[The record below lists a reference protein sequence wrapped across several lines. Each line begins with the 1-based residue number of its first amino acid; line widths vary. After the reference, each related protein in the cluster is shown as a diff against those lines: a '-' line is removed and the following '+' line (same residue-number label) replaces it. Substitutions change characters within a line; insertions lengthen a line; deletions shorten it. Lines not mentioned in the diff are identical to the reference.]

1 MLAAAFSAV
10 SMAQESGIRLNQVG
24 FAPAAEK
31 TATIESTEG
40 AKPVPVTVVTREGGK
55 KVWKGVAQRTA
66 TSPISGKVRQ
76 VVDFSA
82 VQQEGDY
89 TLIVGKGKTATSVPF
104 VVTELPLTDL
114 AKAALKAFYYQR
126 TAMPIEEPYAG
137 CWTRPAG
144 HPDTVV
150 LVHPSA
156 ATAERPA
163 GTVLSS
169 SKGWYDAG
177 DYNKYIVNSGFAVGV
192 MLQAYERRSDY
203 FDQLVVNIPESRN
216 GVPDLLDEVYWNLAW
231 MLTMQDTDGGLYHK
245 LTTPNFEAFVLP
257 QDCHQPRY
265 VVMKST
271 AASLDFAASMAMA
284 SRIFKDFEAAY
295 PGFSAQALAQAEKA
309 YAWAKQHPN
318 VAYNQGAM
326 NQQYDPDVV
335 TGEYGD
341 RNFDDEFFW
350 AATELYITTG
360 KNDYRADA
368 LEYLPRQFTV
378 ASWGNVAELG
388 LLEWAFMQTS
398 SISDRNISTDMRK
411 MFLDHLQP
419 YLAQRAESCFQ
430 SPCGNEARDFFW
442 GCNSES
448 FAWRGTEMAYAAQLT
463 GDKTYTTAAQ
473 ECLNYLLGQNATGYC
488 YVTGFGTHPS
498 QHPHHRL
505 AVSSCGALPGF
516 LVGGPNPGQ
525 QDKTDQLHYNSNYPD
540 ESYMDDQNSYAS
552 NEIAINW
559 NATLVT
565 LTALLDSI

>member
-24 FAPAAEK
+24 FAPDAEK

-40 AKPVPVTVVTREGGK
+40 AKPVPVTVVTREKGK

-66 TSPISGKVRQ
+66 TSTISGKVRQ

-257 QDCHQPRY
+257 QECHQPRY

-284 SRIFKDFEAAY
+284 ARIYKDFEAAY

-326 NQQYDPDVV
+326 NQQFDPDVV

-360 KNDYRADA
+360 NDTYRADA
-368 LEYLPRQFTV
+368 LERLPRQFTV

-430 SPCGNEARDFFW
+430 SPCGNEASDFFW
-442 GCNSES
+442 GCNSEGA
-448 FAWRGTEMAYAAQLT
+448 AWRGTEMAYAAQLT

-488 YVTGFGTHPS
+488 YVTGFGTHPA

-505 AVSSCGALPGF
+505 ATSPCGALPGF

-525 QDKTDQLHYNSNYPD
+525 QDKGDNLRYTSDFAD

-565 LTALLDSI
+565 LTGMLDQ